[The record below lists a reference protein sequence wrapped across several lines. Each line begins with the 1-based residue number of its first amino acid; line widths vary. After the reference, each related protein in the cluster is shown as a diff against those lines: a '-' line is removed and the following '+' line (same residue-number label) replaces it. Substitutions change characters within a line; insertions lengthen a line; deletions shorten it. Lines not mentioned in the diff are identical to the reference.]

1 MRASLRVDASYPA
14 QSTLLALLC
23 LLLFVSP
30 LVAEESTSN
39 FEEWE
44 TDVLGIRLFCETVE
58 MALVETS
65 IATDRESLARR
76 KELETLWL
84 ECETT
89 MLTRQIDTNNI

>member
-1 MRASLRVDASYPA
+1 MKTSLRFDASYPT

-30 LVAEESTSN
+30 LMAEESTSN

-44 TDVLGIRLFCETVE
+44 TDVLGMRLFCEAVE

-65 IATDRESLARR
+65 MATDRESMVRR
-76 KELETLWL
+76 KELETLWS

-89 MLTRQIDTNNI
+89 MLTRQIGTDNI